1 MKVKREYLKIMIV
14 FLISLGLSLSC
25 AHKPAPIE
33 LQSHKPLSVARYSY
47 PYILN
52 PGDEIEIHV
61 RNHPEFSG
69 NVPIYPDGI
78 IELPNIHYRSPNGN
92 KLKAAGLNREDLA
105 DKISEFLRYYI
116 KDPAVTV
123 RIAEYK
129 SKKVYV
135 FGEVGRPG
143 IVYMEREGLTVRD
156 AIIKAGLPTTYAAAS
171 KVHIISPDPK
181 ETSYQVVNLK
191 RILYKG
197 QIKENL
203 ILKPDDIV
211 YVPSLWI
218 TKVNFWLNQLLHP
231 IFKVAAL
238 TYLGI
243 RISDEL
249 KD

>member
-1 MKVKREYLKIMIV
+1 MKVKREYLNIIIV

-52 PGDEIEIHV
+52 PGDEIEIQV

-69 NVPIYPDGI
+69 EATIYPDGI
-78 IELPNIHYRSPNGN
+78 VELPDIHYRAPNGN
-92 KLKAAGLNREDLA
+92 KLKAAGLNKETLA

-116 KDPAVTV
+116 KDPVVTV

-135 FGEVGRPG
+135 FGAVGSPG
-143 IVYMEREGLTVRD
+143 IVFMEREGLTIRD
-156 AIIKAGLPTTYAAAS
+156 AILKAGLLTRDAAAS

-197 QIKENL
+197 QIKENI

-211 YVPSLWI
+211 YVPSLWV
-218 TKVNFWLNQLLHP
+218 TKVNFWLNQLLNP
-231 IFKVAAL
+231 IFKAAAL
-238 TYLGI
+238 TYYGI